1 MLYALCF
8 IAAAVYGII
17 LELLYSNMSVPYE
30 LNFIEHKEIK
40 RIIWN
45 REEITSDDTRIIKNI
60 DEDIVTVIQEYERH
74 DISYNELCELDR
86 LIPKLFVFAMV
97 TFSIAIP
104 TYLKLP
110 FWCEFVVIIITLISF
125 FVFLILFYKRK
136 HLMQYNKEWQI
147 CRSTIDKDHLT
158 AEELRDYLDDLIGTE
173 IFCIK
178 EQTNEY
184 KRKYAE
190 VKAFRL
196 IALIVFT
203 IAVVLSKGAIL

>member
-1 MLYALCF
+1 
-8 IAAAVYGII
+8 
-17 LELLYSNMSVPYE
+17 
-30 LNFIEHKEIK
+30 
-40 RIIWN
+40 
-45 REEITSDDTRIIKNI
+45 
-60 DEDIVTVIQEYERH
+60 
-74 DISYNELCELDR
+74 
-86 LIPKLFVFAMV
+86 
-97 TFSIAIP
+97 
-104 TYLKLP
+104 
-110 FWCEFVVIIITLISF
+110 
-125 FVFLILFYKRK
+125 
-136 HLMQYNKEWQI
+136 MQYNKEWQI

-203 IAVVLSKGAIL
+203 IAVVLSKEAIL